1 MVVAPVSRVAG
12 GRVMEEVPSNT
23 GPLSPDF
30 MGIDPEA
37 MDRFAGELE
46 RARGVLG
53 ENLAA
58 IRQVLTSN
66 GMPASSLEP
75 LREIEQWIDERLPE
89 LRRRGRMAQDMAW
102 LPGWTPGGAGLV
114 PYDESAVL
122 SSAEARRLGR
132 ALGERY
138 RALNPNPFVA
148 ADPVA
153 DHRAIVTELAAHAGD
168 GEFTAAFFAALGYD
182 ATLGL
187 HAQWLRVFQLP
198 HSREG
203 EADAAMALVGRA
215 FGAAV
220 GGGADVPGF
229 AAVMAAVH
237 RPADGDERRRI
248 GALLSTGRF
257 PAEWLAGKVAD
268 QILAPGSGVPGRD
281 LTGYLDALAN
291 NPSAARLALNRLT
304 KGGPAGPATAGGAD
318 GRPDLARLLIDLSER
333 VAVPSA
339 GAFGRM
345 LAAAS
350 GAYDELDGA
359 HSDAAAR
366 VAFTLMTTADDMR
379 LMAAE
384 RVHLAE
390 VAGSYASEIAEGADL
405 GDDNQLLPSAYG
417 PVDSRITGLTPMFR
431 LSPKDTYR
439 FIQTFALRDEDLLPF
454 ESGMGALVQ
463 RLTGTAVPIMRAT
476 GDTTRLDAAFAAF
489 GNVRGL
495 ELAAAEKLRGA
506 ADAADKAANDMGSLV
521 FDLATGFSALEL
533 PGKLA
538 TALVWEGL
546 NGAWSQ
552 ADPLDLDPDGPTRV
566 DRLHDSDAAQTLA
579 RRHAVATTLLAAGF
593 PAKIPPATYQTTH
606 PSAIPI
612 ADETGTLRPFAD
624 LAKHGDQGLRAFE
637 GWLIANGLGGKDK
650 GAFGEVTNNLA
661 NRFEGQKSSAIPRAR
676 LFDQ

>member
-1 MVVAPVSRVAG
+1 
-12 GRVMEEVPSNT
+12 MEQVPSDT

-37 MDRFAGELE
+37 MDRFTGELE
-46 RARGVLG
+46 QARAVLE

-58 IRQVLTSN
+58 IRQVLASN
-66 GMPASSLEP
+66 GVSALPLEP
-75 LREIEQWIDERLPE
+75 LREVEQWIGERLPE
-89 LRRRGRMAQDMAW
+89 LRRRGRMAEEMAW
-102 LPGWTPGGAGLV
+102 LPGWTPGGAGGLV
-114 PYDESAVL
+114 PYDESAVP

-138 RALNPNPFVA
+138 RALNPNPFGT

-187 HAQWLRVFQLP
+187 RAQWMRVFQLP

-220 GGGADVPGF
+220 GGGTDVPGF
-229 AAVMAAVH
+229 AALMAAVH
-237 RPADGDERRRI
+237 QPAHDDDERRRI

-257 PAEWLAGKVAD
+257 PADWLAGKVAG
-268 QILAPGSGVPGRD
+268 QILAPDSGVPGRD

-291 NPSAARLALNRLT
+291 NPSAARLALTRLT
-304 KGGPAGPATAGGAD
+304 KGGPAGPATPGGAD
-318 GRPDLARLLIDLSER
+318 GRPDLAGLLVELSER
-333 VAVPSA
+333 VTVPSA
-339 GAFGRM
+339 GPFGRM

-379 LMAAE
+379 LIAAE

-439 FIQTFALRDEDLLPF
+439 FIQTFALRAEDLLPF
-454 ESGMGALVQ
+454 ETGMGALVQ
-463 RLTGTAVPIMRAT
+463 RLTGKAVPIMRAT
-476 GDTTRLDAAFAAF
+476 ADTTRLDAAFAAF

-495 ELAAAEKLRGA
+495 ELAAAEKLRAA
-506 ADAADKAANDMGSLV
+506 ADDADKAANDATSQMVG
-521 FDLATGFSALEL
+521 LATGFSALEL

-538 TALVWEGL
+538 TALIWEGL
-546 NGAWSQ
+546 NGAYSKI
-552 ADPLDLDPDGPTRV
+552 DPFDSDGPTRV

-579 RRHAVATTLLAAGF
+579 RRHAVATTLIDAGF
-593 PAKIPPATYQTTH
+593 PPKVPPSTYQTTH
-606 PSAIPI
+606 PAAIPI
-612 ADETGTLRPFAD
+612 ADQTGALRPFAD
-624 LAKHGDQGLRAFE
+624 IAAHGDKGLRAFE
-637 GWLIANGLGGKDK
+637 GWLIANGLGSKDK
-650 GAFGEVTNNLA
+650 GALGEVINNLA

-676 LFDQ
+676 LFEN